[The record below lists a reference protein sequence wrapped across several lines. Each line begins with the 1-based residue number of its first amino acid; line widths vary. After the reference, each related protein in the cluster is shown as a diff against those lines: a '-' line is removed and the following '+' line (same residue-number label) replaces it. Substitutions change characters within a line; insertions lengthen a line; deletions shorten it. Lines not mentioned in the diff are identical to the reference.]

1 MSAVWQRVDVSM
13 RVIEA
18 VTIQDTVDPWLSLK
32 GLAGYSGLSVRK
44 LRDCLTRPLSPLP
57 HYRVDG
63 KILVRRSEFDT
74 WMTAFR
80 HIPDVDRLVDEVVSE
95 FRR

>member
-1 MSAVWQRVDVSM
+1 M

-18 VTIQDTVDPWLSLK
+18 VTLQTDLDPWLSLK

-44 LRDCLTRPLSPLP
+44 LRDCLTRPLCPLP

-63 KILVRRSEFDT
+63 KILVRRSEFDA

-80 HIPDVDRLVDEVVSE
+80 HTPDVDRLVDEVVE
-95 FRR
+95 EICR